1 LQTLVRAAI
10 RPDEQ
15 IHFGGHGKPIQSTG
29 GEGTCRDDHAPAGM
43 VFDIAGRVDA
53 KHSQSISIN
62 MAKVKSFGERI
73 ADALVEDGL
82 LTTKQIEE
90 LLEQQKK
97 EGARLIKL
105 IIDKAYVSDQ
115 DLAVSMGRVLN
126 VPPVNLAR
134 IAIPPEIFELLPR
147 DTAYNHK
154 VIPVSRLENK
164 LFLAMA
170 DPLNVLALDDVKR
183 LTRLEIT
190 PLIASEK
197 AILEKLNAIDA
208 SKSSSMEDIIEDAA
222 KQREADEEAGTI
234 ENIREAVEDVN
245 LDRLAASTE
254 EAPVIKLANLI
265 VLQAIK
271 DRASD
276 IHLEPFEKT
285 VRLRYR
291 VDGVL
296 IDATPPPKQMQLAL
310 ASRFKIM
317 SNLDIAER
325 RLPQD
330 GRMRVKV
337 SGRDFDLR
345 VSVLP
350 TVHGEKIVLR
360 VLDKTNLSASVD
372 KLGLDPETFKQFRNA
387 IDAPHGLIL
396 VTGPTGSGK
405 TTTLYS
411 ALNELNNPIYNI
423 VTVEDPVEFQIAGI
437 NQVPTKKEIGL
448 TFASALRSIL
458 RQDPDIIMIGEIRDT
473 ETAEIAI
480 EAALTGHQVL
490 STMHCNDAP
499 GAIARLDDM
508 GIAPFLISSSVI
520 LSCAQRLIRRICSH
534 CKEPV
539 TYPPKMFEDLGIDP
553 AMFAGMQLFRG
564 HGCERCKNSG
574 YAGRMAI
581 IEAMTMSDQ
590 IRKLIIARANTRE
603 LAKVAISQGMRTL
616 RMAALDRARDGVS
629 TLEQVLVMTSSH

>member
-1 LQTLVRAAI
+1 
-10 RPDEQ
+10 
-15 IHFGGHGKPIQSTG
+15 
-29 GEGTCRDDHAPAGM
+29 
-43 VFDIAGRVDA
+43 
-53 KHSQSISIN
+53 
-62 MAKVKSFGERI
+62 MAKIKSFAERI

-82 LTTKQIEE
+82 LSANQIEE
-90 LLEQQKK
+90 LLERQKK
-97 EGARLIKL
+97 EGARLVKL
-105 IIDKAYVSDQ
+105 LIDKDKQYVSPD
-115 DLAVSMGRVLN
+115 DLAVCMGRVLN
-126 VPPVNLAR
+126 VSPINLTR
-134 IAIPPEIFELLPR
+134 INILPDVVDLVPR
-147 DTAYNHK
+147 ETAHNHK
-154 VIPVSRLENK
+154 LVPVSRLENR

-183 LTRLEIT
+183 ITKLEIT

-197 AILEKLNAIDA
+197 AITDKLNAIDA
-208 SKSSSMEDIIEDAA
+208 TKTGSMEDIIQDAQKRSDA
-222 KQREADEEAGTI
+222 EGEADTI
-234 ENIREAVEDVN
+234 ESVKESREEVN
-245 LDRLAASTE
+245 LDQLAASSE

-276 IHLEPFEKT
+276 IHLEPFEK
-285 VRLRYR
+285 VMRLRYR

-296 IDATPPPKQMQLAL
+296 LDATPPPKQMQLAL

-345 VSVLP
+345 VSILP
-350 TVHGEKIVLR
+350 TVHGEKVVLR
-360 VLDKTNLSASVD
+360 VLDKSNLSASLD
-372 KLGLDPETFKQFRNA
+372 KLGLDDGTFKQFKSA

-411 ALNELNNPIYNI
+411 ALNELNNPQWNI
-423 VTVEDPVEFQIAGI
+423 ITVEDPVEFQIPGI
-437 NQVPTKKEIGL
+437 NQVPTKKDIGL
-448 TFASALRSIL
+448 SFANALRSIL

-520 LSCAQRLIRRICSH
+520 LSCAQRLMRRICSH

-539 TYPPKMFEDLGIDP
+539 TYPAKMFEDLGIDP
-553 AMFAGMQLFRG
+553 MVLEGVQLFRG
-564 HGCERCKNSG
+564 RGCDRCKNSG
-574 YAGRMAI
+574 YVGRMAI
-581 IEAMTMSDQ
+581 IEAMTITDQ
-590 IRKLIIARANTRE
+590 IRKLIISRASTRE
-603 LAKVAISQGMRTL
+603 MAKLAVNQGMRTL
-616 RMAALDRARDGVS
+616 RMVAMDRARDGIS
-629 TLEQVLVMTSSH
+629 TLEQVMLGTSAY

>member
-1 LQTLVRAAI
+1 
-10 RPDEQ
+10 
-15 IHFGGHGKPIQSTG
+15 
-29 GEGTCRDDHAPAGM
+29 
-43 VFDIAGRVDA
+43 
-53 KHSQSISIN
+53 

-82 LTTKQIEE
+82 LSAGQIGE

-105 IIDKAYVSDQ
+105 IVDKSYVSEQ

-126 VPPVNLAR
+126 VLPINLAR
-134 IAIPPEIFELLPR
+134 VSIPPEVVELLPR
-147 DTAYNHK
+147 DTAHNYK
-154 VIPVSRLENK
+154 VVPVSRLENR

-170 DPLNVLALDDVKR
+170 DPLNVLAIDDVKR
-183 LTRLEIT
+183 ITKLEIF

-197 AILEKLNAIDA
+197 AIVDKLNAFDA
-208 SKSSSMEDIIEDAA
+208 AKSGSMEDIIQDAQ
-222 KQREADEEAGTI
+222 KQKSEADAEADSV
-234 ENIREAVEDVN
+234 EAVKEGLEEVN
-245 LDRLAASTE
+245 LDQLAASSG

-265 VLQAIK
+265 IVQAIK

-276 IHLEPFEKT
+276 IHLEPFEKNM
-285 VRLRYR
+285 RLRYR

-296 IDATPPPKQMQLAL
+296 MDATPPPKQMQLAL

-317 SNLDIAER
+317 SSLDIAER

-330 GRMRVKV
+330 GRMRVRV
-337 SGRDFDLR
+337 SGKDFDLR
-345 VSVLP
+345 VSVMP
-350 TVHGEKIVLR
+350 TVHGEKVVLR
-360 VLDKTNLSASVD
+360 VLDKTNLSASID
-372 KLGLDPETFKQFRNA
+372 KLGLDPETFKRFKGA

-423 VTVEDPVEFQIAGI
+423 ITVEDPVEFQIPGI

-448 TFASALRSIL
+448 TFANALRSIL

-520 LSCAQRLIRRICSH
+520 LSCAQRLMRRICSH
-534 CKEPV
+534 CREPV
-539 TYPPKMFEDLGIDP
+539 AYPSKMFEDLGIDP
-553 AMFAGMQLFRG
+553 ATFSGVQLYRG
-564 HGCERCKNSG
+564 RGCERCKNSG

-581 IEAMTMSDQ
+581 IEAMTITDQ

-603 LAKVAISQGMRTL
+603 LGKVAISQGMRTL
-616 RMAALDRARDGVS
+616 RMVGLDRAREGVS
-629 TLEQVLVMTSSH
+629 TLEQVLLITSAH

>member
-1 LQTLVRAAI
+1 
-10 RPDEQ
+10 
-15 IHFGGHGKPIQSTG
+15 
-29 GEGTCRDDHAPAGM
+29 
-43 VFDIAGRVDA
+43 
-53 KHSQSISIN
+53 
-62 MAKVKSFGERI
+62 MAKVKSFAERI

-82 LTTKQIEE
+82 LSANQIEE
-90 LLEQQKK
+90 LLERQKK
-97 EGARLIKL
+97 EGARLVKL
-105 IIDKAYVSDQ
+105 LIDKDKQYVSPD
-115 DLAVSMGRVLN
+115 DLAVCMGRVLN
-126 VPPVNLAR
+126 VPPINLNR
-134 IAIPPEIFELLPR
+134 ISIMPDVVDMVPR
-147 DTAYNHK
+147 ETAHNHK
-154 VIPVSRLENK
+154 VVAVSRLENR
-164 LFLAMA
+164 LYVAMA
-170 DPLNVLALDDVKR
+170 DPLNVLALDDIKR
-183 LTRLEIT
+183 ITKLEIT

-197 AILEKLNAIDA
+197 AIADKLNAIDA
-208 SKSSSMEDIIEDAA
+208 AKSGTMEDIIQDAQ
-222 KQREADEEAGTI
+222 KQVDGNGETI
-234 ENIREAVEDVN
+234 EAVKESVEDVS
-245 LDRLAASTE
+245 LDALAASSE

-276 IHLEPFEKT
+276 VHLEPFEK
-285 VRLRYR
+285 VMRLRYR
-291 VDGVL
+291 IDGALV
-296 IDATPPPKQMQLAL
+296 DATPPPKQMQFAI

-337 SGRDFDLR
+337 SGRDYDLR
-345 VSVLP
+345 VSILP

-360 VLDKTNLSASVD
+360 VLDKSNLSASLD
-372 KLGLDPETFKQFRNA
+372 KLGLDDSTFKQFKTA

-411 ALNELNNPIYNI
+411 ALNELNNPQWNI
-423 VTVEDPVEFQIAGI
+423 ITVEDPVEFQIPGI

-448 TFASALRSIL
+448 SFASALRSIL

-520 LSCAQRLIRRICSH
+520 LSCAQRLMRRICSH

-539 TYPPKMFEDLGIDP
+539 SYPAKMYEDLGIDP
-553 AMFAGMQLFRG
+553 AMFDGANLYRG
-564 HGCERCKNSG
+564 RGCERCKNSG
-574 YAGRMAI
+574 YVGRLAI
-581 IEAMTMSDQ
+581 IEAMTITDQ
-590 IRKLIIARANTRE
+590 IRKLIIARSSTRE
-603 LAKVAISQGMRTL
+603 MAKIAINQGMRTL
-616 RMAALDRARDGVS
+616 RMVALDRARDGVS
-629 TLEQVLVMTSSH
+629 TLEQVMLGTASY

>member
-1 LQTLVRAAI
+1 
-10 RPDEQ
+10 
-15 IHFGGHGKPIQSTG
+15 
-29 GEGTCRDDHAPAGM
+29 
-43 VFDIAGRVDA
+43 
-53 KHSQSISIN
+53 
-62 MAKVKSFGERI
+62 MAKTKPFGERI
-73 ADALVEDGL
+73 AEALIEDGL
-82 LTTKQIEE
+82 LTNKQIEE
-90 LLEQQKK
+90 LLEQQKR

-105 IIDKAYVSDQ
+105 IIDKAYVSEQ
-115 DLAVSMGRVLN
+115 DLAVSVGRVLN
-126 VPPVNLAR
+126 VPPINLSRVNIPAD
-134 IAIPPEIFELLPR
+134 IAELLPR
-147 DTAYNHK
+147 DTAQNHK

-190 PLIASEK
+190 PLIAPEK
-197 AILEKLNAIDA
+197 AIIEKLNAIDA
-208 SKSSSMEDIIEDAA
+208 AKGSSMEDLIQDAE
-222 KQREADEEAGTI
+222 KQREADAEAG
-234 ENIREAVEDVN
+234 AVETVHEATEEVN
-245 LDRLAASTE
+245 LDRLAASSE

-276 IHLEPFEKT
+276 VHLEPFEKAM
-285 VRLRYR
+285 RLRYR
-291 VDGVL
+291 IDGVL
-296 IDATPPPKQMQLAL
+296 VDATPPPKQLQLAL

-330 GRMRVKV
+330 GRMRVRVGGK
-337 SGRDFDLR
+337 DYDLR

-372 KLGLDPETFKQFRNA
+372 KLGLDPETFKQFKAA

-423 VTVEDPVEFQIAGI
+423 VTVEDPVEFQVVGI

-520 LSCAQRLIRRICSH
+520 LSCAQRLIRRICPH

-553 AMFAGMQLFRG
+553 ATLNGVQLYRG

-574 YAGRMAI
+574 YVGRMAV
-581 IEAMTMSDQ
+581 IEAMSMTDQ

-603 LAKVAISQGMRTL
+603 LAKVAVSQGMRTL

-629 TLEQVLVMTSSH
+629 TLEQVLVVTAAH

>member
-1 LQTLVRAAI
+1 
-10 RPDEQ
+10 
-15 IHFGGHGKPIQSTG
+15 
-29 GEGTCRDDHAPAGM
+29 
-43 VFDIAGRVDA
+43 
-53 KHSQSISIN
+53 

-105 IIDKAYVSDQ
+105 ILDKAYVSEQ

-126 VPPVNLAR
+126 VPPINLAR
-134 IAIPPEIFELLPR
+134 ITIPPEVIDLLPH
-147 DTAYNHK
+147 DTLHNHK
-154 VIPVSRLENK
+154 VVPVSRLENK
-164 LFLAMA
+164 LFLAMV

-183 LTRLEIT
+183 ITKLEIA

-197 AILEKLNAIDA
+197 GLADKLTAIDSA
-208 SKSSSMEDIIEDAA
+208 KSGTIEDIIQDAQ
-222 KQREADEEAGTI
+222 KQRDEANEEAGTI
-234 ENIREAVEDVN
+234 ETVREGHEDVN
-245 LDRLAASTE
+245 LDQLAASSE

-276 IHLEPFEKT
+276 VHIEPFEKT

-296 IDATPPPKQMQLAL
+296 LDATPPPKQMQLAL

-317 SNLDIAER
+317 SSLDIAER

-337 SGRDFDLR
+337 SSKDYDLR

-360 VLDKTNLSASVD
+360 VLDKSNLSASLD
-372 KLGLDPETFKQFRNA
+372 KLGLDPDTFKQVKGA
-387 IDAPHGLIL
+387 VDAPHGLIL

-423 VTVEDPVEFQIAGI
+423 VTVEDPVEFQVPGI

-520 LSCAQRLIRRICSH
+520 LSCAQRLMRRICSH

-539 TYPPKMFEDLGIDP
+539 TYPNKMFEDLGIEP
-553 AMFAGMQLFRG
+553 SSFSGVQLFRG
-564 HGCERCKNSG
+564 RGCDRCKNSG

-581 IEAMTMSDQ
+581 IEAMTISDA
-590 IRKLIIARANTRE
+590 IRKLVIARANTRE
-603 LAKVAISQGMRTL
+603 IGKVAVGQGMRTL
-616 RMAALDRARDGVS
+616 RMVALDRAREGIS
-629 TLEQVLVMTSSH
+629 TLEQTMVITSAH

>member
-1 LQTLVRAAI
+1 
-10 RPDEQ
+10 
-15 IHFGGHGKPIQSTG
+15 
-29 GEGTCRDDHAPAGM
+29 
-43 VFDIAGRVDA
+43 
-53 KHSQSISIN
+53 

-82 LTTKQIEE
+82 LSAGQVEE

-97 EGARLIKL
+97 EGARLVKL
-105 IIDKAYVSDQ
+105 IVDKAYVSEQ
-115 DLAVSMGRVLN
+115 DLAVCMGRVLN

-134 IAIPPEIFELLPR
+134 IGIPEEIADLLPR
-147 DTAYNHK
+147 EIEYNHK
-154 VIPVSRLENK
+154 VVPVARLENK

-183 LTRLEIT
+183 ITKFEIA

-197 AILEKLNAIDA
+197 AITDKLAAIDSA
-208 SKSSSMEDIIEDAA
+208 KGGGSMEAIIQDAA
-222 KQREADEEAGTI
+222 KQEAEGDTV
-234 ENIREAVEDVN
+234 EAVKEAIEEVN
-245 LDRLAASTE
+245 LDKLAASSE

-265 VLQAIK
+265 IVQAIK

-276 IHLEPFEKT
+276 IHLEPFEKNM
-285 VRLRYR
+285 RLRYR
-291 VDGVL
+291 LDGVL
-296 IDATPPPKQMQLAL
+296 LDATPPPKQMQLAL

-317 SNLDIAER
+317 SSLDIAER

-337 SGRDFDLR
+337 GGKDYDLR

-360 VLDKTNLSASVD
+360 VLDKSNLSASLD
-372 KLGLDPETFKQFRNA
+372 KLGLDPDTFKQFKFA

-411 ALNELNNPIYNI
+411 ALNELNSPQWNI
-423 VTVEDPVEFQIAGI
+423 VTVEDPVEFQIPGI
-437 NQVPTKKEIGL
+437 NQVPTKKDIGL
-448 TFASALRSIL
+448 TFANALRSIL

-499 GAIARLDDM
+499 GAISRLDDM

-520 LSCAQRLIRRICSH
+520 LSCAQRLMRRICSH

-539 TYPPKMFEDLGIDP
+539 TYPAKMFEDLGIEP
-553 AMFAGMQLFRG
+553 ATFEGVQLYRG
-564 HGCERCKNSG
+564 RGCERCKNSG
-574 YAGRMAI
+574 YSGRMAI
-581 IEAMTMSDQ
+581 IEAMTISDQ
-590 IRKLIIARANTRE
+590 IRKLVIARANTRE
-603 LAKVAISQGMRTL
+603 MARLAIKEGMRTL
-616 RMAALDRARDGVS
+616 RMVGLDRARDGIS
-629 TLEQVLVMTSSH
+629 TLEQVLLITSAH

>member
-1 LQTLVRAAI
+1 
-10 RPDEQ
+10 
-15 IHFGGHGKPIQSTG
+15 
-29 GEGTCRDDHAPAGM
+29 
-43 VFDIAGRVDA
+43 
-53 KHSQSISIN
+53 
-62 MAKVKSFGERI
+62 MAKIKSFGERI

-82 LTTKQIEE
+82 LGVSQVEE

-97 EGARLIKL
+97 QGARLVKL
-105 IIDKAYVSDQ
+105 IVEKGYVSEQ
-115 DLAVSMGRVLN
+115 DLAVCMGRVLN
-126 VPPVNLAR
+126 VTPINIAR
-134 IAIPPEIFELLPR
+134 ITTTPELVELLPR
-147 DTAYNHK
+147 ETMHNHR
-154 VIPVSRLENK
+154 VIPISRLENK

-170 DPLNVLALDDVKR
+170 DPLNVLAIDDVKR
-183 LTRLEIT
+183 ITKLEIT

-197 AILEKLNAIDA
+197 AIADKLNVIDSA
-208 SKSSSMEDIIEDAA
+208 KGGSMEDIIQDAQ
-222 KQREADEEAGTI
+222 KQRDAEDEADSV
-234 ENIREAVEDVN
+234 ENIRDVVEDVS
-245 LDRLAASTE
+245 LDKLAASGE

-265 VLQAIK
+265 IVQAIK

-276 IHLEPFEKT
+276 IHLEPFEKSM
-285 VRLRYR
+285 RLRYR

-310 ASRFKIM
+310 ASRLKIM

-337 SGRDFDLR
+337 SGKDFDLR
-345 VSVLP
+345 VSALP
-350 TVHGEKIVLR
+350 TVHGEKMVLR
-360 VLDKTNLSASVD
+360 VLDKSNLSASID
-372 KLGLDPETFKQFRNA
+372 KLGFDEATFRQFKSA

-411 ALNELNNPIYNI
+411 ALNELNSPQWNI
-423 VTVEDPVEFQIAGI
+423 VTVEDPVEFQIPGI

-448 TFASALRSIL
+448 TFANALRSIL
-458 RQDPDIIMIGEIRDT
+458 RQDPDIVMIGEIRDT

-508 GIAPFLISSSVI
+508 GIAPFLISSSLI
-520 LSCAQRLIRRICSH
+520 LSCAQRLMRRICSH

-539 TYPPKMFEDLGIDP
+539 TYPAKMFEDLGIDP
-553 AMFAGMQLFRG
+553 GMFAGVQLFRG
-564 HGCERCKNSG
+564 HGCDRCKNSG
-574 YAGRMAI
+574 YAGRLAV
-581 IEAMTMSDQ
+581 IEVMTISDQ
-590 IRKLIIARANTRE
+590 IRKLIIARSSTRE
-603 LAKVAISQGMRTL
+603 MGKLAINQGMKTL
-616 RMAALDRARDGVS
+616 RMVALDRARDGVS
-629 TLEQVLVMTSSH
+629 TLEQVLVTTSAF

>member
-1 LQTLVRAAI
+1 
-10 RPDEQ
+10 
-15 IHFGGHGKPIQSTG
+15 
-29 GEGTCRDDHAPAGM
+29 
-43 VFDIAGRVDA
+43 
-53 KHSQSISIN
+53 
-62 MAKVKSFGERI
+62 MAKIKSFGERI

-82 LTTKQIEE
+82 LGANQVEE
-90 LLEQQKK
+90 LLEQQKNG
-97 EGARLIKL
+97 GARLVKL
-105 IIDKAYVSDQ
+105 IIEKAYVSEQ
-115 DLAVSMGRVLN
+115 DLAVCMGRVLN
-126 VPPVNLAR
+126 VTPINLGRAN
-134 IAIPPEIFELLPR
+134 IVPDLIELFPR
-147 DTAYNHK
+147 ETMYNHK
-154 VIPVSRLENK
+154 VIPISRLENK

-170 DPLNVLALDDVKR
+170 DPLNVLAIDDVRRITK
-183 LTRLEIT
+183 LEIT
-190 PLIASEK
+190 PFIASEK
-197 AILEKLNAIDA
+197 AIMDKLNAIDSA
-208 SKSSSMEDIIEDAA
+208 KSGSMEDIIQDAQ
-222 KQREADEEAGTI
+222 KQRDAEDEADTV
-234 ENIREAVEDVN
+234 ENVRETTEDVSI
-245 LDRLAASTE
+245 DKLAASGE
-254 EAPVIKLANLI
+254 EAPVIKLANLMI
-265 VLQAIK
+265 VQAIK

-285 VRLRYR
+285 MRLRYR

-296 IDATPPPKQMQLAL
+296 LDATPPPKQMQLAL

-317 SNLDIAER
+317 SSLDIAER

-337 SGRDFDLR
+337 SGKDFDLR
-345 VSVLP
+345 VSVMP

-360 VLDKTNLSASVD
+360 VLDKTNLSASID
-372 KLGLDPETFKQFRNA
+372 KLGLDADTFKNFKTA

-411 ALNELNNPIYNI
+411 ALNELNNPVFNI
-423 VTVEDPVEFQIAGI
+423 VTVEDPVEFQIPGI
-437 NQVPTKKEIGL
+437 NQVPTKKDIGL
-448 TFASALRSIL
+448 TFANALRSIL

-520 LSCAQRLIRRICSH
+520 LSCAQRLMRRICSH

-539 TYPPKMFEDLGIDP
+539 TYPDKMFLDLGIEP
-553 AMFAGMQLFRG
+553 AVFSGVQLYRG
-564 HGCERCKNSG
+564 RGCDRCKNSG

-581 IEAMTMSDQ
+581 IEAMNISDQ
-590 IRKLIIARANTRE
+590 IRKLIIARASTRE
-603 LAKVAISQGMRTL
+603 MGKVAVNQGMKTL
-616 RMAALDRARDGVS
+616 RMVGLDRAREGIS
-629 TLEQVLVMTSSH
+629 TLEQVLVITSAH

>member
-1 LQTLVRAAI
+1 
-10 RPDEQ
+10 
-15 IHFGGHGKPIQSTG
+15 
-29 GEGTCRDDHAPAGM
+29 
-43 VFDIAGRVDA
+43 
-53 KHSQSISIN
+53 

-82 LTTKQIEE
+82 LSAGQITE

-105 IIDKAYVSDQ
+105 IVDKSYVSEQ

-126 VPPVNLAR
+126 VPPINLGRVN
-134 IAIPPEIFELLPR
+134 IPPEVIELLPR
-147 DTAYNHK
+147 DTAHNYK
-154 VIPVSRLENK
+154 IVPVSRLENR
-164 LFLAMA
+164 LFIAMA
-170 DPLNVLALDDVKR
+170 DPLNVLAIDDVKR
-183 LTRLEIT
+183 ITKLEIS

-197 AILEKLNAIDA
+197 AIVDKLNAFDA
-208 SKSSSMEDIIEDAA
+208 AKGGSMEDIIQDAK
-222 KQREADEEAGTI
+222 KQDEADAEA
-234 ENIREAVEDVN
+234 NSVEAVKEGIEEVN
-245 LDRLAASTE
+245 LDQLATSSG

-265 VLQAIK
+265 IVQAIK

-276 IHLEPFEKT
+276 IHLEPFEKNM
-285 VRLRYR
+285 RLRYR

-296 IDATPPPKQMQLAL
+296 MDATPPPKQMQLAL
-310 ASRFKIM
+310 TSRFKIM
-317 SNLDIAER
+317 SSLDIAER

-330 GRMRVKV
+330 GRMRVRV
-337 SGRDFDLR
+337 SGKDYDLR
-345 VSVLP
+345 VSVMP

-360 VLDKTNLSASVD
+360 VLDKSNLTASID
-372 KLGLDPETFKQFRNA
+372 KLGLDPDTFKQVKSA

-411 ALNELNNPIYNI
+411 ALNELNSPIYNI
-423 VTVEDPVEFQIAGI
+423 VTVEDPVEFQVPGI

-448 TFASALRSIL
+448 TFANALRSIL

-520 LSCAQRLIRRICSH
+520 LSCAQRLMRRICSH

-553 AMFAGMQLFRG
+553 ATFDGVQLLRG
-564 HGCERCKNSG
+564 RGCDRCKNSG

-581 IEAMTMSDQ
+581 IEAMTITDQ
-590 IRKLIIARANTRE
+590 IRKLIIGRANTRE
-603 LAKVAISQGMRTL
+603 LGKVAISQGMHTL
-616 RMAALDRARDGVS
+616 RMVGLDRARDGIS
-629 TLEQVLVMTSSH
+629 TLEQVMLITSAH

>member
-1 LQTLVRAAI
+1 
-10 RPDEQ
+10 
-15 IHFGGHGKPIQSTG
+15 
-29 GEGTCRDDHAPAGM
+29 
-43 VFDIAGRVDA
+43 
-53 KHSQSISIN
+53 
-62 MAKVKSFGERI
+62 MAKIKSFGERI

-82 LTTKQIEE
+82 LGANQVDE

-97 EGARLIKL
+97 EGARLVKL
-105 IIDKAYVSDQ
+105 IVEKAYVSEA
-115 DLAVSMGRVLN
+115 DLAVCMGRVLN
-126 VPPVNLAR
+126 VTPINLAR
-134 IAIPPEIFELLPR
+134 TNILPDLVELFPR
-147 DTAYNHK
+147 ETMHNHR
-154 VIPVSRLENK
+154 VIPISRLENK

-170 DPLNVLALDDVKR
+170 DPLNVLALDDVRRITK
-183 LTRLEIT
+183 LEIS

-197 AILEKLNAIDA
+197 AIADKLAAIDA
-208 SKSSSMEDIIEDAA
+208 AKGGSMEDIIQDAQ
-222 KQREADEEAGTI
+222 KQRDAEADADTV
-234 ENIREAVEDVN
+234 ENIRETVEDVSI
-245 LDRLAASTE
+245 DKLAASGE
-254 EAPVIKLANLI
+254 EAPVIKLANLMI
-265 VLQAIK
+265 VQAIK

-276 IHLEPFEKT
+276 IHLEPFEKSM
-285 VRLRYR
+285 RLRYR

-296 IDATPPPKQMQLAL
+296 LDATPPPKQMQLAL

-337 SGRDFDLR
+337 GGKDFDLR

-360 VLDKTNLSASVD
+360 VLDKTNLSASID
-372 KLGLDPETFKQFRNA
+372 KLGLDPETFKNFKTA

-411 ALNELNNPIYNI
+411 ALNELNNPVYNI
-423 VTVEDPVEFQIAGI
+423 ITVEDPVEFQIPGI
-437 NQVPTKKEIGL
+437 NQVPTKKDIGL
-448 TFASALRSIL
+448 TFANALRSIL

-520 LSCAQRLIRRICSH
+520 LSCAQRLMRRICSH

-539 TYPPKMFEDLGIDP
+539 TYPDKMFQDLGIEP
-553 AMFAGMQLFRG
+553 AVFSGVQLFRG
-564 HGCERCKNSG
+564 RGCDRCKNSG

-581 IEAMTMSDQ
+581 IEAMNISDQ
-590 IRKLIIARANTRE
+590 IRKLIIARASTRE
-603 LAKVAISQGMRTL
+603 MAKVAVNQGMKTL
-616 RMAALDRARDGVS
+616 RMVGLDRAREGVS
-629 TLEQVLVMTSSH
+629 TLEQVLVVTSAH

>member
-1 LQTLVRAAI
+1 
-10 RPDEQ
+10 
-15 IHFGGHGKPIQSTG
+15 
-29 GEGTCRDDHAPAGM
+29 
-43 VFDIAGRVDA
+43 
-53 KHSQSISIN
+53 

-82 LTTKQIEE
+82 LSAGQIGE

-105 IIDKAYVSDQ
+105 IVDKSYVSEQ

-126 VPPVNLAR
+126 VPPINLAR
-134 IAIPPEIFELLPR
+134 VSIPPEIVELLPR
-147 DTAYNHK
+147 DTAHNYK
-154 VIPVSRLENK
+154 VIPVSRLENR
-164 LFLAMA
+164 LFIAMA
-170 DPLNVLALDDVKR
+170 DPLNVLAIDDVKR
-183 LTRLEIT
+183 ITKLEIS

-197 AILEKLNAIDA
+197 AIVDKLNAFDA
-208 SKSSSMEDIIEDAA
+208 AKGGSMEDIIQDAQ
-222 KQREADEEAGTI
+222 KQNEADADAETI
-234 ENIREAVEDVN
+234 EAVKEGMEEVN
-245 LDRLAASTE
+245 LDQLASSSG

-265 VLQAIK
+265 IVQAIK

-276 IHLEPFEKT
+276 IHLEPFEKSM
-285 VRLRYR
+285 RLRYR

-296 IDATPPPKQMQLAL
+296 MDATPPPKQMQLAL
-310 ASRFKIM
+310 TSRFKIM
-317 SNLDIAER
+317 SSLDIAER

-330 GRMRVKV
+330 GRMRVRV
-337 SGRDFDLR
+337 SGKDFDLR
-345 VSVLP
+345 VSVMP

-360 VLDKTNLSASVD
+360 VLDKSNLTASID
-372 KLGLDPETFKQFRNA
+372 KLGLDPDTFKQVKAA

-423 VTVEDPVEFQIAGI
+423 ITVEDPVEFQVPGI

-448 TFASALRSIL
+448 TFANALRSIL

-520 LSCAQRLIRRICSH
+520 LSCAQRLMRRICSH
-534 CKEPV
+534 CREPV

-553 AMFAGMQLFRG
+553 AIFSGVQLYRG
-564 HGCERCKNSG
+564 RGCDRCKNSG

-581 IEAMTMSDQ
+581 IEAMTITDQ

-603 LAKVAISQGMRTL
+603 LGKVAISQGMRTL
-616 RMAALDRARDGVS
+616 RMVGLDRAREGVS
-629 TLEQVLVMTSSH
+629 TLEQVLLITSAH